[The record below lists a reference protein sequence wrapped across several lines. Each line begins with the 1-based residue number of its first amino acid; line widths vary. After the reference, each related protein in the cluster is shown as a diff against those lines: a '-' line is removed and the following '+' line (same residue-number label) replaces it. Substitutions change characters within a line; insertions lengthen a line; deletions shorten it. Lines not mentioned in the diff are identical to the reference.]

1 MIEGKIK
8 KGYAKNIEPN
18 FFIQIEKQIEKDNVL
33 KYLTR
38 KEGLLSKISFGSKA
52 KGAIMKSKA

>member
-18 FFIQIEKQIEKDNVL
+18 FFIQIEKDNVL
-33 KYLTR
+33 KYLTSKGR
-38 KEGLLSKISFGSKA
+38 LLSKISFGSKA